1 MVLDFAD
8 NCTHIVAVIRMIEIF
23 FKALKKEDNHGL
35 YM

>member
-23 FKALKKEDNHGL
+23 FQSAEKGG
-35 YM
+35 